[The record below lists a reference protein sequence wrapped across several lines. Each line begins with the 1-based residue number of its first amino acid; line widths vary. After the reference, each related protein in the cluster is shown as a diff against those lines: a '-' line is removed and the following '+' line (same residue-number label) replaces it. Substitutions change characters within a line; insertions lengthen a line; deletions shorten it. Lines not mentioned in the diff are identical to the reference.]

1 MVHAVDNT
9 VRDQVVEL
17 AERVLSIVATM
28 GRRGTEV
35 TARIVLSSAPIGAAA
50 APVLNSN
57 RYLGARPVVLLY

>member
-1 MVHAVDNT
+1 MCNAVDKT
-9 VRDQVVEL
+9 VRDQVLQL
-17 AERVLSIVATM
+17 AERVLPIVATM